1 MRLGVEKLVL
11 CKQTTTQTA
20 QRMNSHS
27 NARLTQRSRASLV
40 ALIEDKGVTL
50 KAAAAAF
57 KVSERTAR
65 KWIKRYRVEG
75 MAGLRDRS
83 SRPHR
88 CPRRTPAAQLAVV
101 LSLRTEHYL
110 PAFQIARATGLSKA
124 TVSRLL
130 RRHKINRIG
139 SLIPPPPVV
148 RYQREHPGELI
159 HFDIKKLGRFSR
171 PGARMTGDPH
181 DYTQGAG
188 YEFVHVAIDDATR
201 LAFAQILPDESTQS
215 ALAFLHAA
223 LSYFHSLG
231 IKTQALMSDNG
242 GCYRARLFGSTCR
255 ALGLRHI
262 FTRPYTPRTNGKA
275 ERFIQTSLRE
285 WAYARTYPNSL
296 VRAAH
301 LKPWL
306 HRYNWHRPHH
316 SLHLQPPI
324 SKLTQNQNNLLRLHT
339 YHSFPTFAGCLVWRS
354 PYRDERC

>member
-1 MRLGVEKLVL
+1 MRLGVERLGL
-11 CKQTTTQTA
+11 CNRTTTQRT

-57 KVSERTAR
+57 KVSETTAR
-65 KWIKRYRVEG
+65 KWVVRYRTEG
-75 MAGLRDRS
+75 RPGLCDRS
-83 SRPHR
+83 SRPLR
-88 CPRRTPAAQLAVV
+88 SPRRTPAAQLAVV

-110 PAFQIARATGLSKA
+110 PAFQIARTTGLSKA

-130 RRHKINRIG
+130 RAHHLHRLRF
-139 SLIPPPPVV
+139 LLPPPPVV
-148 RYQREHPGELI
+148 RYQRQHPGELI

-171 PGARMTGDPH
+171 PGARMTGNPH

-215 ALAFLHAA
+215 ALSFLHAA

-231 IKTQALMSDNG
+231 IKTQAIMSDNG
-242 GCYRARLFGSTCR
+242 GCYRSRLFGCARR
-255 ALGLRHI
+255 ALGLRHL

-301 LKPWL
+301 LLPWL

-316 SLHLQPPI
+316 SLNLKPPI
-324 SKLTQNQNNLLRLHT
+324 SKLPQNQNNLLRLHT
-339 YHSFPTFAGCLVWRS
+339 YRRWVNRG
-354 PYRDERC
+354 